1 MSEGLDKALQRL
13 ITLVNTILVF
23 VIIGIVASIG
33 IGLGTII
40 SARTVNKRV
49 QEQIMNTTT
58 ANITESIDSRRSNYR
73 Y

>member
-23 VIIGIVASIG
+23 IIIGIVASIG

-40 SARTVNKRV
+40 SARTINKQV
-49 QEQIMNTTT
+49 QGQIMNTTT
-58 ANITESIDSRRSNYR
+58 TNITESIDSRSSNYR

>member
-40 SARTVNKRV
+40 SARTINKQV
-49 QEQIMNTTT
+49 QGQIMNTTT
-58 ANITESIDSRRSNYR
+58 TNITESIDSRSSNYR